1 MKTLSEWATLTSGS
15 PQFRIRETRAASAP
29 LYTYYSQSDFESDR
43 AGLTAAADA
52 ERRQVRTNDAVSTLA
67 TGDVVFSLL
76 TGQAARVGVSHAG
89 FLYTQNYV
97 RLAPVRQL
105 DAGFLVY
112 LLNEDRA
119 IRHQLHLGLQGSQV
133 LKYTLRQLK
142 ELEPGP
148 LPPLARQ
155 KAIGDVYA
163 RQLCLKALRERTARL
178 ELTIQLEKLRE
189 AANHERSTI

>member
-1 MKTLSEWATLTSGS
+1 MSDEIEKMDLESEDLV
-15 PQFRIRETRAASAP
+15 
-29 LYTYYSQSDFESDR
+29 DDR
-43 AGLTAAADA
+43 
-52 ERRQVRTNDAVSTLA
+52 
-67 TGDVVFSLL
+67 
-76 TGQAARVGVSHAG
+76 
-89 FLYTQNYV
+89 
-97 RLAPVRQL
+97 
-105 DAGFLVY
+105 
-112 LLNEDRA
+112 
-119 IRHQLHLGLQGSQV
+119 
-133 LKYTLRQLK
+133 LRQLK